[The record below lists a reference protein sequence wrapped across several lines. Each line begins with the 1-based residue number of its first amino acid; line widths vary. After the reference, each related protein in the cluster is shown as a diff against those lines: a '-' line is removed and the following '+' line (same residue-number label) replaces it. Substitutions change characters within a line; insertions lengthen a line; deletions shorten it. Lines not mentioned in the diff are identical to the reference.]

1 MVDVGRN
8 DPCPCGSGRKY
19 KQCCLGK
26 IPASF
31 TAEVRERAWKAVTE
45 FALRKEF
52 AEQRA
57 GLQLIF
63 FGPEIVELP
72 LNRQQIDFENEQC
85 MLNLLFWLIYE
96 ASFDGPSRT
105 LVNLFLS
112 RRGHTLPL
120 SDRRYLEAMRGS
132 HLHLYEV
139 EAVTRD
145 VGLRLRDCWS
155 DERFD
160 IRERL
165 FTQQAV
171 PLMVAALRLRR
182 GPNGDHVIDEYDG
195 VMETDGNSDDR
206 FAFYHG
212 VVIAQHVI
220 YNMLLRPAPTLTRL
234 RNQPHDGR
242 TRYAPR

>member
-1 MVDVGRN
+1 M
-8 DPCPCGSGRKY
+8 
-19 KQCCLGK
+19 LG
-26 IPASF
+26 ISP
-31 TAEVRERAWKAVTE
+31 R
-45 FALRKEF
+45 
-52 AEQRA
+52 
-57 GLQLIF
+57 I
-63 FGPEIVELP
+63 
-72 LNRQQIDFENEQC
+72 
-85 MLNLLFWLIYE
+85 WLIYE

-112 RRGHTLPL
+112 RMGHTLPL

-182 GPNGDHVIDEYDG
+182 GPSGDHVIDGPGFAGFTHGDRDTILEHLRGEYDG

-234 RNQPHDGR
+234 RNQPHEGR